1 MSHDAAVPR
10 RLAAHA
16 VVRDGAGRV
25 LLVEPTYGLTWLLPG
40 GAVERDEPPRSACA
54 REIREELGVDL
65 PVGRLLLLEWVG
77 PRPGLTEGLMLV
89 YDGGTLTT
97 EPRLPPVELSAHRW
111 VAPGQVGRYVDAEL
125 DRRVTAALVALRAG
139 TVAELEDGLPR

>member
-40 GAVERDEPPRSACA
+40 GAVERDEPPR
-54 REIREELGVDL
+54 
-65 PVGRLLLLEWVG
+65 
-77 PRPGLTEGLMLV
+77 
-89 YDGGTLTT
+89 
-97 EPRLPPVELSAHRW
+97 
-111 VAPGQVGRYVDAEL
+111 
-125 DRRVTAALVALRAG
+125 
-139 TVAELEDGLPR
+139 